1 MGMTKIITP
10 GSYDFHEPV
19 VQHIKVASGGL
30 RGHDLNQFI
39 KRASVQFVDKIASM
53 KREPGEELI
62 HLLAIGTTEHYGPN
76 RNGDGF
82 TEGRC
87 RQYHPTFQK
96 YARWY
101 RHHQNKD
108 TSKGRG
114 IIKVSAFNE
123 RMKRVELLVSLNAT
137 KEAAER
143 NGGLIADQE
152 IEKLARGEDI
162 PVSMACRVSHD
173 VCSGCGNRART
184 RAEYCGPELCKYG
197 GLRDNIAKVF
207 EDGHILH
214 ADNPDPHFFDISQVF
229 RPADRIAYALGK
241 AAEYMGMLKA
251 AHDSGAHVSGAEWAE
266 RLNVVAP
273 PWLGR
278 EGHWT
283 APQLV
288 RQLKMANALLELEE
302 TLKADP
308 AKDMACNTGLNPARD
323 IPDARGGEVKL
334 AQVMAALHDQK
345 CLLPLCDFLIL
356 MSGDSAEKV
365 AQVVD
370 AVAARMPGVFTRLAS
385 DPRMEDDLLT
395 NPYLGDPAAPRW
407 LRHWAVKH
415 AAAWSLDRPRV
426 VERTQRA
433 ALRGTTPPR
442 QREMMKV
449 ASAVRADVL
458 AKEYALYQL
467 AMLEKHAADPD
478 IDLLR
483 EMVVRNN
490 YAR

>member
-1 MGMTKIITP
+1 MLTKIITP

-19 VQHIKVASGGL
+19 VRLVKVASGGL
-30 RGHDLNQFI
+30 RGNDLSQFV

-53 KREPGEELI
+53 KLEPGEELI
-62 HLLAIGTTEHYGPN
+62 HLLAVGAHEFYGPN
-76 RNGDGF
+76 RNGDTF
-82 TEGRC
+82 KEARC
-87 RQYHPTFQK
+87 RQYHPTFRK

-114 IIKVSAFNE
+114 LIKESAYHD
-123 RMKRVELLVSLNAT
+123 RMKRIELLIALNAT

-143 NGGLIADQE
+143 NGGLPADLE
-152 IEKLARGEDI
+152 VEKLASGEDI

-197 GLRDNIAKVF
+197 GLRDNIAKTF

-214 ADNPDPHFFDISQVF
+214 ADNPDPHFFDISMVF

-241 AAEYMGMLKA
+241 AAAYEGMLKA
-251 AHDSGAHVSGAEWAE
+251 AAEAGERVSGAEWAE
-266 RLNVVAP
+266 RLGVAAP

-283 APQLV
+283 SPQLV
-288 RQLKMANALLELEE
+288 RQLKLANDLLGLESELQP
-302 TLKADP
+302 DH
-308 AKDMACNTGLNPARD
+308 AKDLACCPGIHPARD

-334 AQVMAALHDQK
+334 AQVLTALHDQK

-356 MSGDSAEKV
+356 VSGEPAEKV
-365 AQVVD
+365 AQVTED
-370 AVAARMPGVFTRLAS
+370 VADRLPGVFTRLAS
-385 DPRMEDDLLT
+385 DPQMEDHLLT
-395 NPYLGDPAAPRW
+395 NPYRGDPAAPRW

-415 AAAWSLDRPRV
+415 ASNWSLDRNRV
-426 VERTQRA
+426 IERTQRA
-433 ALRGTTPPR
+433 ALQGRRSPVR
-442 QREMMKV
+442 REMRKT
-449 ASAVRADVL
+449 AAVGRAESL
-458 AKEYALYQL
+458 AKEYALYEL
-467 AMLEKHAADPD
+467 AMLEKHATDPD
-478 IDLLR
+478 ITLLR
-483 EMVVRNN
+483 EMVIRNN